1 MSSKQRKYRKPQ
13 YKQLN
18 FIELFHE
25 IKQDYVPLQLEQ
37 IDYKES
43 ELERLIK
50 TIGTDPIDDYY
61 RYYGKYIVDKSK
73 LTAEQM
79 ALIQM

>member
-18 FIELFHE
+18 FIELFPE
-25 IKQDYVPLQLEQ
+25 IKKDYVPLQLEQ

-43 ELERLIK
+43 ELEKMIRS
-50 TIGTDPIDDYY
+50 IGTEPIDDYY
-61 RYYGKYIVDKSK
+61 RYYGKYIEDKSK
-73 LTAEQM
+73 LTDRQR

>member
-18 FIELFHE
+18 FIELFPE
-25 IKQDYVPLQLEQ
+25 IKKDYVPLQLEE
-37 IDYKES
+37 IEYKES
-43 ELERLIK
+43 ELEKMIRS
-50 TIGTDPIDDYY
+50 IGTEPIDDYY
-61 RYYGKYIVDKSK
+61 RYYGKYIEDKSK
-73 LTAEQM
+73 LTDRQR